1 MSFDADKFRE
11 SAKAANWSDD
21 AINSYLSSKQQQSG
35 QINAVTGKPIG
46 QAGSQAVDKSIAE
59 DKAAEKKVE
68 DEKSKAEKFFDWV
81 RTPVGTVTTGAVVL
95 GALEGG
101 RRLMNRGRGDG
112 GSPNTPSGQ
121 GIRIDPTFDM
131 FQPSD
136 ITDVTPK
143 QPSAVGA
150 PAGEPSPGKTPIAR
164 NELPGGPS
172 IFSSSVKAPGP
183 AIPPSK
189 GTNMADLPVGVWTP
203 STQSAIPPGPAIAPQ
218 FGPAGVPAGDIPP
231 TVPYMGPGPQTAPAD
246 WSKAPVS
253 MPPPPDIPPQPVD
266 PLKEARIRKAQAE
279 AAMAEHKLQQLQS
292 GAKVTPAGK
301 TPSKTAGTV
310 SESDLQMIQKSGE
323 ASTDKMLRSQTATA
337 AAVDNITPTPD
348 PIQATATPAE
358 KQAAVDV
365 VAQEAE
371 KVEAKKQAPAIEGKV
386 GAAVEP
392 PEGYIPSYMT
402 RKAKKDGSFEYK
414 NKQGA
419 DVIGQGGWHW
429 YQGQMG
435 PEAKAEWEKTY
446 GKTNQSYDTVKAD
459 VASGKLKGP
468 EVVEGKGGKFP
479 RQANVPNYIKGNVS
493 PGMAG
498 MLATLGLLG
507 VAGSEKGREAMARA
521 TSAIKDLGVSPD
533 IFAGKGEELGSLGKA
548 YITAGNPN
556 YIRELRAQLDVEKD
570 PERRA
575 ILQQELQKAGGSGSG
590 RGIAPPAAYMR

>member
-21 AINSYLSSKQQQSG
+21 AIDSYLSSKQQQSG

-46 QAGSQAVDKSIAE
+46 QAGSQAIDKSIAE
-59 DKAAEKKVE
+59 DKTAEKKAE
-68 DEKSKAEKFFDWV
+68 DEKSQAEKFFDWV
-81 RTPVGTVTTGAVVL
+81 RTPVGTATTGAVVL

-131 FQPSD
+131 FQPGD

-150 PAGEPSPGKTPIAR
+150 PAAGPAPAAR
-164 NELPGGPS
+164 N
-172 IFSSSVKAPGP
+172 
-183 AIPPSK
+183 
-189 GTNMADLPVGVWTP
+189 
-203 STQSAIPPGPAIAPQ
+203 APQ
-218 FGPAGVPAGDIPP
+218 PTFPQGQVQQPVVTGYGQQTLNAPTGVPNVA
-231 TVPYMGPGPQTAPAD
+231 APA
-246 WSKAPVS
+246 APVA
-253 MPPPPDIPPQPVD
+253 PPADVAPQPVD
-266 PLKEARIRKAQAE
+266 PIQAARIRKAEAE

-337 AAVDNITPTPD
+337 AAVDNIAPTPD

-371 KVEAKKQAPAIEGKV
+371 KVEAKKQAPAIEGKA
-386 GAAVEP
+386 GPAVEP
-392 PEGYIPSYMT
+392 PEGYIPSYMKG
-402 RKAKKDGSFEYK
+402 KAKKGGGFEYK
-414 NKQGA
+414 NKQGT